1 MFCPIIATIIKFF
14 RTFCNPKEG
23 ISMKNFWIIGLLVL
37 VVASWNLSCS
47 QKENDDKKVTI
58 CDSTTLKTD
67 AAEREVATKILEN
80 MELVGDR
87 YVFTLTRDEAAEIGI
102 PSELYDEVL
111 DNVDRANAMV
121 KEMRSVPNSHVHL
134 MTPQE
139 SLKSQ
144 SDDEQSVPLSLP
156 Q

>member
-1 MFCPIIATIIKFF
+1 
-14 RTFCNPKEG
+14 
-23 ISMKNFWIIGLLVL
+23 MKNFWIIGLLVF
-37 VVASWNLSCS
+37 VVASWNFSCS

-58 CDSTTLKTD
+58 RDNTTILKAD
-67 AAEREVATKILEN
+67 AAELEVATKILEN
-80 MELVGDR
+80 MALVGDR

-102 PSELYDEVL
+102 SSELYDEVL

-121 KEMRSVPNSHVHL
+121 KEMQSVPNSHVHL

>member
-1 MFCPIIATIIKFF
+1 
-14 RTFCNPKEG
+14 
-23 ISMKNFWIIGLLVL
+23 MKNFWIIGLLVF
-37 VVASWNLSCS
+37 VVASWNFSCS

-58 CDSTTLKTD
+58 RDSTALKTD
-67 AAEREVATKILEN
+67 AAELEVATKILEN

-111 DNVDRANAMV
+111 DNVDRANALV
-121 KEMRSVPNSHVHL
+121 KEMQSVPNSHVHL

-144 SDDEQSVPLSLP
+144 SDDEQPVPLSLP